1 MNPATRLFLL
11 ALIPITVLVVLLF
24 CNVLYFADDSS
35 YGPNQIALLFSGA
48 VAAGIGVMNKTK
60 WDHIYNGVIESI
72 TTATGAIIILLLIG
86 ALAGTWLLSGVVPAM
101 IHYGLM
107 VLNPSFFLVAAAII
121 CAVVSIAT
129 GSSWGTVATVGI
141 ALLGIGQTL
150 GIYEGWI
157 AGAVISGAYF
167 GDKMSPLSDTT
178 NLAPAVA
185 GTDLITH
192 IKHMAWTTTPSFLIA
207 LIVFLIAGL
216 MQDNNAM
223 LGTQITEMQELITGK
238 FNIGWWLFLVPVGV
252 ILMIARKVPAIPA
265 LFIGSLLGGLF
276 AIIFQPDVV
285 RSVAGDT
292 ASYAEAAFIAV
303 TQSMALDTAIETGNP
318 EVNDLLSSG
327 GMYGM
332 LNTVWLILCALT
344 FGGIMQATGMLQA
357 ITKMILKFVNSTF
370 TLVLST
376 AGSCLMFNI
385 LASDQYLAIVVP
397 GKMFA
402 QAYKDRDLAPENLSR
417 VLEDSGTVT
426 SVLIPWNTCGVAQS
440 GVLGVSVAM
449 FAPFCVFNYVSFFMT
464 ILFGLMGWKMTPTV
478 PMVGSDG
485 EIED

>member
-1 MNPATRLFLL
+1 
-11 ALIPITVLVVLLF
+11 
-24 CNVLYFADDSS
+24 
-35 YGPNQIALLFSGA
+35 
-48 VAAGIGVMNKTK
+48 
-60 WDHIYNGVIESI
+60 
-72 TTATGAIIILLLIG
+72 
-86 ALAGTWLLSGVVPAM
+86 
-101 IHYGLM
+101 
-107 VLNPSFFLVAAAII
+107 
-121 CAVVSIAT
+121 
-129 GSSWGTVATVGI
+129 
-141 ALLGIGQTL
+141 
-150 GIYEGWI
+150 
-157 AGAVISGAYF
+157 
-167 GDKMSPLSDTT
+167 
-178 NLAPAVA
+178 
-185 GTDLITH
+185 
-192 IKHMAWTTTPSFLIA
+192 
-207 LIVFLIAGL
+207 
-216 MQDNNAM
+216 
-223 LGTQITEMQELITGK
+223 
-238 FNIGWWLFLVPVGV
+238 
-252 ILMIARKVPAIPA
+252 MIARKVPAIPA

-276 AIIFQPDVV
+276 AIIFQPEVIM
-285 RSVAGDT
+285 SVAGES

-327 GMYGM
+327 GMCGM

-357 ITKMILKFVNSTF
+357 ITKMILKLVNSTF

-485 EIED
+485 EIDD